1 MSTSANYVNLSS
13 SWKQEVNRRVAAHMN
28 RKAPLAAE
36 SEPAQETRPI
46 AGSRAAQAAARVAA
60 RYAKA
65 PSYSEML
72 ANEARAAVQ
81 AAEAASRAA
90 LEAQAVAQSVLDSL
104 EAAACAEAVQDRLH
118 RAASIRIFPGE
129 AAEDRGLAEAEFD
142 PNDRRDGR
150 TIEQPALPAPE
161 PPEPATSSP
170 VYQAEGQPFAIRWE
184 PDMPV
189 RRQEPVVA
197 RARRGEDLF
206 DLAVPDWPEPDL
218 TAAEAEGFE
227 IVEPAQPIHANLIEF
242 PREVVATR
250 KMRPRRAEGPLAA
263 FSSADQLSIFE
274 VDPETVSTQ
283 PSTAISDGPAAPDW
297 MRTKWANIELDE
309 PARKHP
315 SAQEELAPK
324 TAQPAGAAL
333 VSLNRRL
340 LALVVDGSLTLAA
353 FVGFAALAVASG
365 KAPMGVRTMEFVAAF
380 ALLAIAAGYQTLF
393 FTLGNTT
400 PGLWYAGVCLRTLR
414 GERPT
419 REQRRARLIALPL
432 SVLPLGLGLIWALFD
447 ETHLTWHDR
456 LSGTYLRKR

>member
-1 MSTSANYVNLSS
+1 MSTASLSP
-13 SWKQEVNRRVAAHMN
+13 SWKQEVNRRVAAHMSH
-28 RKAPLAAE
+28 KAQSAAE
-36 SEPAQETRPI
+36 PFTARENSVSAASP
-46 AGSRAAQAAARVAA
+46 AAQAARRVAA
-60 RYAKA
+60 RFLNA
-65 PSYSEML
+65 PSYSEILTREAL
-72 ANEARAAVQ
+72 AAAR
-81 AAEAASRAA
+81 AAEAASKAA
-90 LEAQAVAQSVLDSL
+90 QEAHAAVQSVLTAVSLADADWDSQAEHSHDL
-104 EAAACAEAVQDRLH
+104 ELQAHSSAHDPQDPFGPTLVEEVPLFADAPASDQTDQVPKSAPARSKSRRRRQASNTAPDESQREPLWSSLPEAAAQDV
-118 RAASIRIFPGE
+118 SE
-129 AAEDRGLAEAEFD
+129 AA
-142 PNDRRDGR
+142 
-150 TIEQPALPAPE
+150 
-161 PPEPATSSP
+161 
-170 VYQAEGQPFAIRWE
+170 V
-184 PDMPV
+184 
-189 RRQEPVVA
+189 
-197 RARRGEDLF
+197 
-206 DLAVPDWPEPDL
+206 
-218 TAAEAEGFE
+218 
-227 IVEPAQPIHANLIEF
+227 VEPIFANLIEF